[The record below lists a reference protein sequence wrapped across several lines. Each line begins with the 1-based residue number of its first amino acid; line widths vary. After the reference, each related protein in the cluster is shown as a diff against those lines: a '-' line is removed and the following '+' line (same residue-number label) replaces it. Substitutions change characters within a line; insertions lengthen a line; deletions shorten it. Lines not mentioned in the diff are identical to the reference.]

1 MSKSSFK
8 KKVKNDKLKFA
19 VITIVFVVL
28 SMALIGLFVK
38 LDRQTSFTT
47 IGGESYSI
55 GTLDEKGEFAESDLS
70 IYLRKDITVDG
81 LKCQLKKDSNIS
93 YKLFFYDE
101 EGEFL
106 GVSGDLV
113 EDYESDEETP
123 VGASSVRIVITP
135 IEDEDGKVSLVEVLG
150 YANQLTVTVNK

>member
-81 LKCQLKKDSNIS
+81 L
-93 YKLFFYDE
+93 
-101 EGEFL
+101 
-106 GVSGDLV
+106 
-113 EDYESDEETP
+113 
-123 VGASSVRIVITP
+123 
-135 IEDEDGKVSLVEVLG
+135 
-150 YANQLTVTVNK
+150 